1 MKKELAMSISE
12 FMEVQGGNLTY
23 KDIKKLRKEE
33 NSELDRI
40 AGIILNNP
48 KARRMTITLIASINM
63 AMMEQMVYADAAS
76 EAAARFGEA
85 ERTIVG
91 ILQIAIGAV
100 CTVACL
106 FDLAKCVI
114 SKEKGDV
121 WGIVLKYVFIYIGAF
136 ATPWVFRLI
145 KDIFSGM

>member
-1 MKKELAMSISE
+1 MKKELTMSIHE
-12 FMEVQGGNLTY
+12 FMEVQRGNLTY
-23 KDIKKLRKEE
+23 KDIRKLRQEE
-33 NSELDRI
+33 NKELDRI

-63 AMMEQMVYADAAS
+63 AMMEQMVFADAAG
-76 EAAARFGEA
+76 EAAARFNQA
-85 ERTIVG
+85 ENTVVN
-91 ILQIAIGAV
+91 ILQIAIGCI

-106 FDLAKCVI
+106 FDLAKCII
-114 SKEKGDV
+114 SKDKGDV

-136 ATPWVFRLI
+136 ATPWVFKLI